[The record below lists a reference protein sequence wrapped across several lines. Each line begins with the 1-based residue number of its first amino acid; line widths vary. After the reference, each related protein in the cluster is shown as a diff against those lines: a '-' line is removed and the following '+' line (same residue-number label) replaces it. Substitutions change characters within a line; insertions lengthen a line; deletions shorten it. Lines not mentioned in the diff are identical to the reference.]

1 MFLLADFKHQPLPF
15 EMVLSQKGKNQLK
28 LNGHFYV
35 QEKKTAAK
43 TYWV

>member
-1 MFLLADFKHQPLPF
+1 MFLPVEFKHQPPPF

-28 LNGHFYV
+28 LHGHFYV
-35 QEKKTAAK
+35 QEKKTAVK